1 MLLVGLPETLGSWAG
16 LGFQWVSGSEARHG
30 GLPRRIGRRPE
41 CADVWFVV
49 ASCVSAMLITLTQ
62 VDWVVCAVVTLGRCP
77 IRQCHPLAAQVVV
90 EAAAEVHHALRGE
103 FDDAGGE

>member
-1 MLLVGLPETLGSWAG
+1 MAYPKHLGLGPV
-16 LGFQWVSGSEARHG
+16 LGFQWVNGIEARHV

-62 VDWVVCAVVTLGRCP
+62 VDWFVCALVNLCRCP
-77 IRQCHPLAAQVVV
+77 IRQFHALAAQVVV
-90 EAAAEVHHALRGE
+90 VAAAEVHHALRGE
-103 FDDAGGE
+103 FDDAGRE